1 MFKRI
6 SFKVAICVNLLLLVV
21 MCVGTFFITRLQDQ
35 SVEEQLLERGR
46 ILAILGAK
54 FTGKSLE
61 EAIDNG
67 VFSIND
73 VFDTEYQEIPGFD
86 PPKYHTKYDF
96 YLDKALL
103 SLQNEFFKD
112 DSVTAAVAVD
122 INGYLPTH
130 NTSFQQAITWDT
142 EKDRLGNHTK
152 RIFNDPVGLKAAR
165 NREEGLLQK
174 YERDTGEITWD
185 IAAPIMV
192 KERHWGNF
200 RVGFSIVKAEQRK
213 NVLRQ
218 SVIIVMLSI
227 LVFSCAAVVIT
238 VSAALKPLEQ
248 LTDAASHL
256 ADGDVET
263 PITWNSADEVGRLA
277 DVLERLRISL
287 KKVMILLR
295 KKGL

>member
-6 SFKVAICVNLLLLVV
+6 SIKVTICVNLLLFVV
-21 MCVGTFFITRLQDQ
+21 ICVGTFFIIRQQDQ
-35 SVEEQLLERGR
+35 AVEEQLLERGR

-54 FTGKSLE
+54 FTGKTLE

-67 VFSIND
+67 VFSLND

-103 SLQNEFFKD
+103 SVQDEFFRD
-112 DSVTAAVAVD
+112 ESVTAAIAVD

-130 NTSFQQAITWDT
+130 NTGSQQTIT
-142 EKDRLGNHTK
+142 GNIEIDSLENRTK
-152 RIFNDPVGLKAAR
+152 RIFNDPIGLKAAR
-165 NREEGLLQK
+165 NREGVLLQK
-174 YERDTGEITWD
+174 YQRATGEITWD

-192 KERHWGNF
+192 KGRHWGNF
-200 RVGFSIVKAEQRK
+200 RVGFSIIKAEQQK
-213 NVLRQ
+213 TMLRQ
-218 SVIIVMLSI
+218 SVSIVMLSI
-227 LVFSCAAVVIT
+227 LIFSCVAVVIT
-238 VSAALKPLEQ
+238 VGTALKPLEQ
-248 LTDAASHL
+248 LTDAAAHL
-256 ADGDVET
+256 ADGDVDT
-263 PITWNSADEVGRLA
+263 PIKWDSGDEVGRLA

-287 KKVMILLR
+287 RKVMILLQ